1 MLRTIVKTSS
11 CSSKT
16 IIREHVKP
24 VFHVNKQEN
33 IESLAVNIL
42 RVASLKPALKR
53 E

>member
-1 MLRTIVKTSS
+1 MLKTIVKTSS
-11 CSSKT
+11 CGGKT

-24 VFHVNKQEN
+24 VFRVNRQEN

-42 RVASLKPALKR
+42 RTTSLKPALKR